1 VDAFIR
7 SEQPRPAVPVS
18 PGGGEDNEQHL
29 SINVVCTT
37 SAATLHAL
45 KQAGELAHHLG
56 ARIRIVVPHVVPYAL
71 PIDRPAVD
79 PNFRLRQFRTFF
91 FQHAIETHIDVRL
104 CRDAHECLKQA
115 LAPQSIVLIGGRK
128 RWWPTRE
135 KRLAKTLSLA
145 GHHVIFVPQ
154 N

>member
-1 VDAFIR
+1 
-7 SEQPRPAVPVS
+7 VPFS

-29 SINVVCTT
+29 SITVVFTT

-45 KQAGELAHHLG
+45 KRAGELAHQLG
-56 ARIRIVVPHVVPYAL
+56 ARIRIIVPQVVPYPL

-79 PNFRLRQFRTFF
+79 PNFRLRQFRTLF

-115 LAPQSIVLIGGRK
+115 LTPQSIVLIGGRN
-128 RWWPTRE
+128 RCWITRE
-135 KRLAKTLSLA
+135 KRLARVLRRS
-145 GHHVIFVPQ
+145 GHQVMFISQ
-154 N
+154 E